1 MSDCIVGLD
10 RREQSCLLQLT
21 GEWAH
26 PSLIEEEVT
35 NHSGVF
41 RNYAQVSHLGR
52 SLTGIRFPGSWS
64 ALACW
69 SWALENAGHELAA
82 YLPPPF
88 WKMGQTIAILGWN
101 ACGENA
107 ETVILP
113 SGVHATVETDGGLI
127 TLRSLHFSIQ
137 ETDGMIK
144 ARAWARERGLLD
156 HGARIRRAA

>member
-1 MSDCIVGLD
+1 MTQCIGLD
-10 RREQSCLLQLT
+10 RREQSCLLQLN
-21 GEWAH
+21 GEWPQA
-26 PSLIEEEVT
+26 SLLEEEVAS
-35 NHSGVF
+35 HPGVF
-41 RNYAQVSHLGR
+41 RNYTQVSHLGR
-52 SLTGIRFPGSWS
+52 SLAGIRFPGTWS

-69 SWALENAGHELAA
+69 SWALENAGHDIAA
-82 YLPPPF
+82 FMPPPF
-88 WKMGQTIAILGWN
+88 WKMGQNIAILGWN

-113 SGVHATVETDGGLI
+113 SGVHATLETNNNLL

-156 HGARIRRAA
+156 HGARVRRAA

>member
-1 MSDCIVGLD
+1 MPGMNWRHTCRHPFGKWAK
-10 RREQSCLLQLT
+10 LL
-21 GEWAH
+21 
-26 PSLIEEEVT
+26 P
-35 NHSGVF
+35 F
-41 RNYAQVSHLGR
+41 
-52 SLTGIRFPGSWS
+52 
-64 ALACW
+64 LA
-69 SWALENAGHELAA
+69 GT
-82 YLPPPF
+82 PVV
-88 WKMGQTIAILGWN
+88 
-101 ACGENA
+101 NA